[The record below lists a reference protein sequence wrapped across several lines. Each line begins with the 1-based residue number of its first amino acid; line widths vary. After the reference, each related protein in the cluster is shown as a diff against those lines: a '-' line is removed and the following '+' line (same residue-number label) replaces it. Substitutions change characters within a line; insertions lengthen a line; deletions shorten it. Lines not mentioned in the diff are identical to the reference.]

1 MRANKQDRIFRQWI
15 NQHKA
20 VIFKIL
26 HAYCA
31 QPQDREDLFQEIALQ
46 LWNSIPKF
54 RSDAKE
60 TTWIYRVALNT
71 AMQWNRKEKKRLSSL
86 IPLETK
92 HYLLPGNDRYEN
104 EDLAWLYA
112 EIRQMGNVDRSLI
125 LLYLDGVSYQEI
137 AEILGISNSN
147 VGVKLNRIKNKLIKR
162 SEVES

>member
-1 MRANKQDRIFRQWI
+1 MRIA
-15 NQHKA
+15 
-20 VIFKIL
+20 L
-26 HAYCA
+26 S
-31 QPQDREDLFQEIALQ
+31 PQDREDLFQEIALQ